1 MLSTT
6 TPTLLQSSVFT
17 PVRHASTQGGGDFD
31 VVVLGG
37 GPGGYVASLRAAK
50 LGLRVACVEANPTL
64 GGTCLNVGCI
74 PSKCLLHSSQL
85 YEELRLHG
93 KELASV
99 GVNIRDAQH
108 TVSFDLRRVM
118 QHKDKVVAGLT
129 AGIAQMFQ
137 RAGIV
142 RIAAHGM
149 LTATRGEVRLSSGGS
164 LRARNVIL
172 ATGSEPIPLPFA
184 PFDESRVVS
193 STGAL
198 SLQRVPERLLVVG
211 AGIIGLELGSVW
223 RRFGSQVTFVEFLD
237 RIAPGTDMAVA
248 RHMKRALERQGMTFH
263 LSTKVTALRNTPG
276 QPLVVDTEGPG
287 NKPMRFETD
296 VALVCVGRR
305 PNTSKLGLDKAGV
318 KCERGRVVVDE
329 HCRTNVPGVYAIGD
343 IVRGPMLAHKASEEG
358 FAVAEGIAHGKPP
371 APMQFNAV
379 PGVLYTSP
387 EVAWVGLTQEDCA
400 KARRKVSVGQFPLRG
415 NGRARSIAQE
425 EGFAKLIADG
435 ATGKILGVH
444 IIGPDAGEMI
454 AGATLAIEHGMSATQ
469 LGTST
474 FAHPTVSEVIKDAAL
489 AACNMPVHS

>member
-6 TPTLLQSSVFT
+6 AILQPRSVFA
-17 PVRHASTQGGGDFD
+17 PVRCASTRGGEFD

-50 LGLRVACVEANPTL
+50 LGLRVACVEANPKL

-85 YEELRLHG
+85 YEELRLHS

-99 GVNIRDAQH
+99 GVDIRNAQDA
-108 TVSFDLRRVM
+108 VSFDLRRVM

-129 AGIAQMFQ
+129 AGIAQMFR
-137 RAGIV
+137 RAGIEHITA
-142 RIAAHGM
+142 RGT
-149 LTATRGEVRLSSGGS
+149 LTATRGEVRLSTGGS
-164 LRARNVIL
+164 LRARNIVL
-172 ATGSEPIPLPFA
+172 ATGSEPIALPFA

-223 RRFGSQVTFVEFLD
+223 RRFGSRVTFVEFLD

-248 RHMKRALERQGMTFH
+248 RHMKRTLERQGMAFH
-263 LSTKVTALRNTPG
+263 LSTKVTALHNTPG
-276 QPLVVDTEGPG
+276 QPLVVETEGPG
-287 NKPMRFETD
+287 KKPMRFEAD

-305 PNTSKLGLDKAGV
+305 PNTASLGLDKAGV
-318 KCERGRVVVDE
+318 KCERGRVVVDD

-371 APMQFNAV
+371 APMKFNAI

-400 KARRKVSVGQFPLRG
+400 KARRKISVGQFPLRG
-415 NGRARSIAQE
+415 NGRARSIAQD

-444 IIGPDAGEMI
+444 IIGPVCLSPFSWEI
-454 AGATLAIEHGMSATQ
+454 CSRLTW
-469 LGTST
+469 
-474 FAHPTVSEVIKDAAL
+474 
-489 AACNMPVHS
+489 